1 MEDTDQAEMSDD
13 RMQQQTEVFER
24 DLLDFDTFVKD
35 AQKLPLEPLM
45 DEERRIFGLY
55 SIQISPFV
63 VFYKVPDNLE
73 EAGLA

>member
-1 MEDTDQAEMSDD
+1 MD
-13 RMQQQTEVFER
+13 R

-35 AQKLPLEPLM
+35 ALKLPLEPLM

-55 SIQISPFV
+55 SVQMSPFV
-63 VFYKVPDNLE
+63 IFYKVPENLE